1 MDRLTEPFFI
11 SVLICWIFSVCVHE
25 FAHALVAYWGGDRS
39 VRSRGYLSFN
49 PLRYID
55 PITSILLPCVFLVM
69 GGVPLPGGAVRID
82 RSSLKSRAWESLVAA
97 AGPASNLLLFGLI
110 AVVIHPATGFVD
122 PNLPADAQPNGV
134 KLLGVMAV
142 LQLFAVLFNL
152 LPVPPLDG
160 FGIIEPFLN
169 AKTRQKLLNPQVRWM
184 GLLLLFFV
192 VFRIPAAREGFMNAI
207 SWVLDQAGLP
217 FSVTWRFYNIAL
229 FGSSD

>member
-1 MDRLTEPFFI
+1 MDQLTEPFFI

-49 PLRYID
+49 PLKYID

-69 GGVPLPGGAVRID
+69 GGVPLPGGAVLID
-82 RSSLKSRAWESLVAA
+82 RSSLKSRTWASLVAA

-122 PNLPADAQPNGV
+122 PNLPADAQSNGV

-160 FGIIEPFLN
+160 FGIIEPFLD
-169 AKTRQKLLNPQVRWM
+169 AETQRKLLNPQVRWM

-192 VFRIPAAREGFMNAI
+192 LFQIPAALKAFMNAI
-207 SWVLDQAGLP
+207 SAVLGWVGLP

-229 FGSSD
+229 FGSSE